1 MRRWRFMLYR
11 KSSHKMTYTCN
22 NKETIPEN
30 TLFPKYYRYIIKICQ
45 QNKGHKPNT
54 LKHLKKKNK
63 KFKTQF
69 SLQH

>member
-1 MRRWRFMLYR
+1 MTTWRFMLYR

-54 LKHLKKKNK
+54 LKH
-63 KFKTQF
+63 
-69 SLQH
+69 